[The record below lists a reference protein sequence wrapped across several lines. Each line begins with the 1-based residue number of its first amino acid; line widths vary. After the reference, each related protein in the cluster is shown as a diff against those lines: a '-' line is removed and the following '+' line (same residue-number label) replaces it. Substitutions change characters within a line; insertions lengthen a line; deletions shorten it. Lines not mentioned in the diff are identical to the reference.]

1 MKKVLALVVVL
12 LVIIGG
18 VYAYT
23 SNNNIQVS
31 EDTKYS
37 VGYDTKIVTLT
48 NNSSHKK
55 LVQLEVINDVKTSFG
70 NYQPMTI
77 EYKEVILSPGEKKEI
92 NIIQYHTR
100 KVRWDIVKEVELK
113 GE

>member
-1 MKKVLALVVVL
+1 MKRLLALVIGL

-23 SNNNIQVS
+23 FNNKVEVS
-31 EDTKYS
+31 EDTKYRIE
-37 VGYDTKIVTLT
+37 YDTKILTLI
-48 NNSSHKK
+48 NNSTNKK

-92 NIIQYHTR
+92 NIVQYHTR